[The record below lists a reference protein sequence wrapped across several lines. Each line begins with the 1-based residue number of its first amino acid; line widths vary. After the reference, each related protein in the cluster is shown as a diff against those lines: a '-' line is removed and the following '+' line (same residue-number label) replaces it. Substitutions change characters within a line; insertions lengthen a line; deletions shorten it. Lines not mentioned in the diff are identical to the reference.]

1 MCGQAAIRANKVR
14 VCSVCLVSRLFP
26 FVSEFQNW
34 VPNVRHGFSLFS
46 ESITAKERN
55 WKSLAHTEQNGR
67 YGSDRGIKQRQQTT
81 LSLETQ
87 RNATSSVVIV
97 GHCFRDDKYII
108 AFDWNQ
114 STTLYFPSTVW
125 FIHCYL
131 HTYKSSNRIQSI
143 HRPVLNIYFEISAC
157 VARPVN
163 VPVHVQ
169 PVL

>member
-67 YGSDRGIKQRQQTT
+67 YGSDRGIKQPQQTT

-87 RNATSSVVIV
+87 RNATSSLVKALLLYKRRIHNCLWLESV
-97 GHCFRDDKYII
+97 
-108 AFDWNQ
+108 
-114 STTLYFPSTVW
+114 TLYFPSTIW